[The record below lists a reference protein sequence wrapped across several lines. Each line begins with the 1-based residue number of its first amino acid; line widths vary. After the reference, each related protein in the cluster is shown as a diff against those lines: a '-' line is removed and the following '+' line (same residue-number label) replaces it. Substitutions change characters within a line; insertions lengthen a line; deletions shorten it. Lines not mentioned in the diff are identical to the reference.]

1 MKLNVKGM
9 TCANCVMHVE
19 DAVKAIDGTSNVS
32 VSLVTNTLSVDVASP
47 ATKEQ
52 IIQAVKSA
60 GYDAFDPADKNEDIA
75 IEEIKETRSRLYKS
89 LVFMALLMY
98 VSMGSMVG
106 LPLPSFVSD
115 NSLVF
120 ASLQFVLTVPVLIIN
135 RKFFTNGIKGFINR
149 SFSMD
154 TLVAMGSGAA
164 VIYGLF
170 ALFNIAYATYT
181 GNTQLAHRYHHDLYF
196 ESAAMILTLITFG
209 KLLEATAKGRTA
221 SALKSLIKLTP
232 TTAIILVDGKETT
245 INAKDVK
252 IGDTFIVKPG
262 MSIPVD
268 GVVIKGVSGVDE
280 SALTGESL
288 PVDKKVG
295 DTVYAATVNFD
306 GVLYCTAQKVGNDTS
321 FSKVLE
327 LVENASATKA
337 PLAKAADK
345 VSRIFVPTVLVI
357 ALITFII
364 WLIIGNGLSFA
375 LSRAISVLVI
385 SCPCALGLAT
395 PVAVIVGN
403 GVGAKNGILFKS
415 AAALENAGKTNI
427 MVLDKTGTVT
437 KGEPAV
443 TDVICASD
451 IDILLRV
458 AAGVEKNSEHPLSTA
473 IMKYT
478 EQQNIVAP
486 EVTDFTAV
494 IGKGVKAV
502 FEGEEIRGGNA
513 EFISEKAEIS
523 EDISSLARS
532 AELQGASALY
542 FSMGDRLLGVLLV
555 ADVIKE
561 DSKDAISEIKDLGM
575 KVYML
580 TGDAEATA
588 QNIAS
593 KCGIDHVVA
602 RVLPSQKEK
611 RIRQLK
617 SDGFV
622 AMVGDGIN
630 DAPALTR
637 ADTGIA
643 IGAGADVAID
653 SADVVLVKNSLKDA
667 AAAIRLSRSVI
678 RNIHQNLFWAFFYN
692 VVCIP
697 LAAGVWH
704 FAGLT
709 LNPMIA
715 AAAMSLSSVCVV
727 TNAARLN
734 FVKPYSKKY
743 DIVYKHSHKR
753 KTEEF
758 KMQKTIFIEGM
769 HCPNCS
775 GKVKNTLESM
785 GLTATVSH
793 EKGTAV
799 IMGDNE
805 IAPEILKF
813 AVESLGFNVTDIR

>member
-19 DAVKAIDGTSNVS
+19 DAVRAIEGTSNVT
-32 VSLVTNTLSVDVASP
+32 VSLVTNSLSFDLDPP
-47 ATKEQ
+47 ATVDAV
-52 IIQAVKSA
+52 IAAVKKA
-60 GYDAFDPADKNEDIA
+60 GYEAFDPDNTDNDIA
-75 IEEIKETRSRLYKS
+75 GEEIKEIKSRLFKS
-89 LVFMALLMY
+89 LIFMILLMY

-106 LPLPSFVSD
+106 LPLPSFISD

-120 ASLQFVLTVPVLIIN
+120 ASLQFILTLPVLIIN
-135 RKFFTNGIKGFINR
+135 RKFFINGIKGFINR
-149 SFSMD
+149 TFSMD

-170 ALFNIAYATYT
+170 ALGNIIYATST
-181 GNTQLAHRYHHDLYF
+181 GNTELAHRYHHDLYF
-196 ESAAMILTLITFG
+196 ESSAMILTLITFG

-221 SALKSLIKLTP
+221 SALKSLIKLAP
-232 TTAIILVDGKETT
+232 STAVILVNGEEKTVD
-245 INAKDVK
+245 AKDVQ

-268 GVVIKGVSGVDE
+268 GVVIKGISGVDE

-288 PVDKKVG
+288 PVNKKEG
-295 DTVYAATVNFD
+295 DSVFAATVNFD
-306 GVLYCTAQKVGNDTS
+306 GVLYCTAQKVGSDTS

-345 VSRIFVPTVLVI
+345 VSRIFVPTVLI
-357 ALITFII
+357 LALITFII
-364 WLIIGNGLSFA
+364 WLVIGNGLSFA

-443 TDVICASD
+443 TDVICQAD
-451 IDILLRV
+451 TDLLFKV
-458 AAGVEKNSEHPLSTA
+458 AAGVEKNSEHPLSSAIIKHTEKIGITA
-473 IMKYT
+473 PDVT
-478 EQQNIVAP
+478 E
-486 EVTDFTAV
+486 FTAV
-494 IGKGVKAV
+494 IGKGVKAMYM
-502 FEGEEIRGGNA
+502 GQEIRGGNA
-513 EFISEKAEIS
+513 EFISQNAVIPQDILVLAQDAES
-523 EDISSLARS
+523 N
-532 AELQGASALY
+532 GASALY
-542 FSMGDRLLGVLLV
+542 FSMGDRLLGVILV
-555 ADVIKE
+555 ADVVKE
-561 DSKDAISEIKDLGM
+561 DSKEAISEIKELGM

-593 KCGIDHVVA
+593 KCGIDEVIA
-602 RVLPSQKEK
+602 KVLPSQKEK
-611 RIRQLK
+611 KIRQLK
-617 SDGFV
+617 TDGYV

-643 IGAGADVAID
+643 IGAGADVAIE
-653 SADVVLVKNSLKDA
+653 SADVVLIKNSLKDA
-667 AAAIRLSRSVI
+667 AAAIRLSRRVI

-692 VVCIP
+692 AVCIP

-727 TNAARLN
+727 TNASRLN

-743 DIVYKHSHKR
+743 NIVYKHSHKR

-758 KMQKTIFIEGM
+758 KMQKTITIEGM

-785 GLTATVSH
+785 GLTALVSH

-805 IAPEILKF
+805 IAPEILRF
-813 AVESLGFNVTDIR
+813 AIESLGFKVVDIK